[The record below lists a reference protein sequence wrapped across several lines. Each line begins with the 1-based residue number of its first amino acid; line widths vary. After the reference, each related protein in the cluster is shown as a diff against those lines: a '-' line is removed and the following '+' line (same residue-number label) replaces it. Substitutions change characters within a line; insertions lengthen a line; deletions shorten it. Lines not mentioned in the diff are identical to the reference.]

1 MRKLTYLAVFE
12 PMEHGYSIYFP
23 DVPGCVS
30 YGENYEHAVEKATET
45 LGLHLY
51 RIEKGGKSL
60 SDPSINPVIN
70 PETASGYLM
79 TPITVFPDLVRN
91 DLDNR
96 AVKTNLTIPAWLK
109 ELAEAKGVNYSKLL
123 QAALID
129 YLGLNQ
135 QVRLSDHL
143 DKK

>member
-1 MRKLTYLAVFE
+1 MRKLTYFAVFE
-12 PMEHGYSIYFP
+12 PTEHGYRVHIP

-30 YGENYEHAVEKATET
+30 HGENYNHAVEKAAEA
-45 LGLHLY
+45 LGMHLY
-51 RIEKGGKSL
+51 EMEKNG
-60 SDPSINPVIN
+60 DPLPESSSKPVVGLG
-70 PETASGYLM
+70 TAKEYLV
-79 TPITVFPDLVRN
+79 TPVTVFPDLVRN
-91 DLDNR
+91 EMDNR

-135 QVRLSDHL
+135 QVRFSHHIE
-143 DKK
+143 KK